1 MRYTIRHT
9 FNTDADTFWSKL
21 FFDPAYNE
29 TLFKQHLK
37 FNVYKVLELTHD
49 PDGSVHRRVECAPP
63 VEVPAVVKKV
73 IGDSTSYVEDGR
85 FDPKTKRF
93 TVEATPKVGADRIQT
108 KIAMWV
114 EPRGDKKVE
123 RVVDVESNV
132 KVFGVGKVIEGIIE
146 TQTRASYDSAAA
158 FTNQWIAEK
167 GL

>member
-9 FNTDADTFWSKL
+9 FNVDADTFWGKL

-29 TLFKQHLK
+29 ALFTQYLKFKQ
-37 FNVYKVLELTHD
+37 YKVLELQHD
-49 PDGSVHRRVECAPP
+49 PDGSVHRRVECAPAI
-63 VEVPAVVKKV
+63 EIPAVVKKV

-85 FDPKTKRF
+85 FDPKSKRF
-93 TVEATPKVGADRIQT
+93 SVNATPKVAADRFQT
-108 KIAMWV
+108 HITMWV

-123 RVVDVESNV
+123 RFVEVDSTV
-132 KVFGVGKVIEGIIE
+132 KVFGVGKVIEGILE
-146 TQTRASYDSAAA
+146 QQMRSNYDQAAT